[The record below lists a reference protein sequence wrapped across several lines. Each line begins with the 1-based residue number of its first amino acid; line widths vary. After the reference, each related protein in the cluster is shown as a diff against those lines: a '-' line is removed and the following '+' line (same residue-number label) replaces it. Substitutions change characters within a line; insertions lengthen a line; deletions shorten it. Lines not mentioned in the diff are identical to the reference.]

1 MKRVLISVSDKTG
14 IIDFAKRLHTFQYQ
28 IISIGGTQK
37 ILEAAGI
44 STLGI
49 NEFTG
54 FPEILTG
61 RVKTLHPAVHGGL
74 LSIRDNNPPSTR
86 NERQQISIY

>member
-28 IISIGGTQK
+28 IISTGGTQE

-44 STLGI
+44 STLEI
-49 NEFTG
+49 NEFMG
-54 FPEILTG
+54 FPEILIG
-61 RVKTLHPAVHGGL
+61 RVTTLHPAVDGGL
-74 LSIRDNNPPSTR
+74 LSKR
-86 NERQQISIY
+86 